1 LEVDMW
7 RFMVIMAPMTL
18 VAVLAGAIF
27 ILRPLRNMSTHHDG
41 RISLPEMKGFFWE
54 IMPILVIVFVIMAL
68 AGLTNLMNFVGF
80 SIRIP
85 GAISI
90 LPGLMVSVI
99 WVCIVNHISLAQLRS
114 AVLAK
119 SSIPMLFLVASIMI
133 FKGIMVDSQAVS
145 QIRNELMAYGIPIAL
160 IVAVIPFIS
169 GFINGLAVGFVGI
182 SFPLIIPL
190 FQTANPFEYL
200 SLAALAYTFGYMG
213 QILSPI
219 HLCFLVTKDYFK
231 AGLLGSYRYIVM
243 PSLAVMTGAILIF
256 LISRSI

>member
-1 LEVDMW
+1 
-7 RFMVIMAPMTL
+7 
-18 VAVLAGAIF
+18 VAALAGAIF

-41 RISLPEMKGFFWE
+41 RISLPEMKDFFWE

-85 GAISI
+85 GAIAI

-114 AVLAK
+114 AALAK
-119 SSIPMLFLVASIMI
+119 SSISMLFLVASIMI

-169 GFINGLAVGFVGI
+169 GFITGVAVGFVGI

-190 FQTANPFEYL
+190 FQTADPFDYL
-200 SLAALAYTFGYMG
+200 SFAALAYTFGYMG